1 MDLYD
6 EKEHVIS
13 SDEYSDDD
21 DDDDALMNDAVR
33 AQDYNIRSNDYSD
46 RNKQPKWRI
55 DQKQKELS
63 SLIRRNKI
71 SVIYKNKSI
80 KWLNNKR
87 QRERY
92 KDHIYLNSKQCTT
105 DPIISTTVESSDQE
119 KKKNTNEISRD
130 TQYNTIHIQDVVSIE
145 DDEPPFANKTNNKGI
160 LEEREVLE
168 KCSTSSTFQY
178 STKAVNIQPEKP
190 PQIADEK
197 ITIMEESNLEHTG
210 ELRPLTQKI
219 KDVSQKRARSSSPS
233 ILNDSNETEIKQNE
247 KKIRAKS
254 PQFYKSINDMFPK
267 FDKIATN
274 HIDNIANT
282 TLNATEEKMKC
293 LSNEIDTL
301 NEILQTKEME
311 WNRLLHLKMVKEE
324 IYSRL
329 SQKMQILQSK
339 ECYTKK
345 PGQDT
350 LLELKELEMYLSE
363 KNPNSYE
370 VNHSSITIQK
380 LIENRANMN
389 AEDLEREKSNT
400 SRLHSLLVSRNMLH
414 SADSSENTSTVINGE
429 KQSTGIKSKNSEF
442 YNHLDAGYPLSNKG
456 RQGEFRDVKSLIA
469 DFRQKNPELLPRVGK
484 RIKSS
489 ESNAQHHSFSIPLY
503 EKTSS
508 RPQYFTKDHQ
518 SEFYPLPNSEEEIC
532 ITPIGR
538 AKKLSSSHDID
549 FVNTMNNPYNVRL
562 EENYLKSQVKRDFN
576 GKSPKNIQYPLC
588 QECKTNE
595 SRFVCAGC
603 GNQWYCSKKCQ
614 ISAWDK
620 HSELCTE

>member
-6 EKEHVIS
+6 EKEHIIS

-33 AQDYNIRSNDYSD
+33 AQDYNFPSGDYGD
-46 RNKQPKWRI
+46 RNKQPKWRM

-92 KDHIYLNSKQCTT
+92 KEHIYLNAKKSKIE
-105 DPIISTTVESSDQE
+105 PIIASTASNEE
-119 KKKNTNEISRD
+119 KNTNEEKCE
-130 TQYNTIHIQDVVSIE
+130 TIHIADVVSIE
-145 DDEPPFANKTNNKGI
+145 DDEPDFANNTNNKVIMG
-160 LEEREVLE
+160 ENNVLP
-168 KCSTSSTFQY
+168 KSSSLSTFQY
-178 STKAVNIQPEKP
+178 NEVVNIQPAKQSKNPNEKNITTEGKIHEHMGESRRP
-190 PQIADEK
+190 IEK
-197 ITIMEESNLEHTG
+197 IKEVPE
-210 ELRPLTQKI
+210 
-219 KDVSQKRARSSSPS
+219 KRARSSSPS
-233 ILNDSNETEIKQNE
+233 TLNESNETEIKNDE
-247 KKIRAKS
+247 KKFRAKS
-254 PQFYKSINDMFPK
+254 PQFYKSINEMFPK

-274 HIDNIANT
+274 HIDTIANT
-282 TLNATEEKMKC
+282 TLNAAEEKMKS

-301 NEILQTKEME
+301 NEILHTKELE

-329 SQKMQILQSK
+329 SQKRHTLQLK
-339 ECYTKK
+339 ESYTKK
-345 PGQDT
+345 QGQNT
-350 LLELKELEMYLSE
+350 LLELKELELYLSE
-363 KNPNSYE
+363 KKANSSE
-370 VNHSSITIQK
+370 ANNSSITIQK

-389 AEDLEREKSNT
+389 AEDLEREKNNT

-414 SADSSENTSTVINGE
+414 GTDSSENPSVIINGDT
-429 KQSTGIKSKNSEF
+429 QSLGVASKNSEF
-442 YNHLDAGYPLSNKG
+442 YNHLDGGCSLSNRG

-489 ESNAQHHSFSIPLY
+489 ESNAQHHNFSIPLF

-508 RPQYFTKDHQ
+508 RPQYFSKEHQ
-518 SEFYPLPNSEEEIC
+518 HEYYPLPNSVEEIS

-549 FVNTMNNPYNVRL
+549 FVNTMNNPYNIRL
-562 EENYLKSQVKRDFN
+562 EETYMKNPVKRDFD
-576 GKSPKNIQYPLC
+576 GKCPKNIQYPLC